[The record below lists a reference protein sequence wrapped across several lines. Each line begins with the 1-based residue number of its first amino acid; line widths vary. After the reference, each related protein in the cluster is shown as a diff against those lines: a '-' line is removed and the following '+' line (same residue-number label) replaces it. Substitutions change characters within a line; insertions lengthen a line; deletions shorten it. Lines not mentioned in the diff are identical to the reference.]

1 MSDSK
6 KFRGG
11 PKILILDIETAPLIA
26 HVWGLWENNV
36 GLNQIVRD
44 WHMLSWCAKWLEP
57 GPYTK
62 NDNNVMFKS
71 QQGKRKMSDD
81 KAIIKEIRDLLDEA
95 DIVLTQNGISFDNKK
110 INAKCLEYGIKPP
123 SSFRHL
129 DTKVIFQ
136 RHFNLPSYK
145 LEYLTEKFNKKFKK
159 LKHKEFPGHEMW
171 VECLKDNS
179 KAWAAMEKY
188 NKYDV
193 LALEELWHV
202 VSAWDTSI
210 NFAWYSNEIE
220 DTCSCGSHKFLPK
233 EKYHYTNAGKYQ
245 KYVCAECGRE
255 VRSKLNLFSKEKR
268 ASLKNSSPRG

>member
-1 MSDSK
+1 M
-6 KFRGG
+6 
-11 PKILILDIETAPLIA
+11 PKILILDIETSPILA
-26 HVWGLWENNV
+26 HVWQIWDQNI
-36 GLNQIVRD
+36 GLNQIIED
-44 WHMLSWCAKWLEP
+44 WHLLSWSAKWL
-57 GPYTK
+57 GKAPYAKSDKEVQFVKVEVK
-62 NDNNVMFKS
+62 NGKVTNEKKAL
-71 QQGKRKMSDD
+71 QQ
-81 KAIIKEIRDLLDEA
+81 IWLLLDAA
-95 DIVLTQNGISFDNKK
+95 DIILTQNGIRFDNRKL
-110 INAKCLEYGIKPP
+110 NAKFIEYGMKPP

-136 RHFNLPSYK
+136 KHFDLPSYK
-145 LEYLTEKFNKKFKK
+145 LEYLTNKFNKKYKK

-171 VECLKDNS
+171 VECLNGNK

-233 EKYHYTNAGKYQ
+233 EKYHYTNSGKFQ

-268 ASLKNSSPRG
+268 ASLKLGSPRG

>member
-1 MSDSK
+1 MNK
-6 KFRGG
+6 KFRNG
-11 PKILILDIETAPLIA
+11 PKILIVDIETAPLIA
-26 HVWGLWENNV
+26 HVWAIWDQTI
-36 GLNQIVRD
+36 GLNQVVKD

-57 GPYTK
+57 GPYAK
-62 NDNNVMFKS
+62 SDKSVVFKS
-71 QQGKRKMSDD
+71 QKGKKDVSDD
-81 KAIIKEIRDLLDEA
+81 KQLIQEIRDLLDEA
-95 DIVLTQNGISFDNKK
+95 DIVLTQNGIRFDNRK

-136 RHFNLPSYK
+136 KHFDLPSYK
-145 LEYLTEKFNKKFKK
+145 LEYLTNKFNKRYKK
-159 LKHKEFPGHEMW
+159 LKHNEFPGHDMW
-171 VECLKDNS
+171 TECLKGNPR
-179 KAWAAMEKY
+179 AWDCMEKY

-210 NFAWYSNEIE
+210 NFAWYSDKIE

-233 EKYHYTNAGKYQ
+233 DKYHYTNAGKYQ

-255 VRSKLNLFSKEKR
+255 VRSKQNLFSTEKR
-268 ASLKNSSPRG
+268 KSLKNGSPRG